1 MPWEYPYEWDKPAQ
15 RHLYLD
21 FFDRLRA
28 DARLRDHVVFDEF
41 SPDIASWLRGIGTV
55 LSPSVDEFES
65 FHLAPAEGMASGA
78 AAVFWDREGVD
89 ELFGGDLI
97 ASTLAEARDRILE
110 LRSAETRE
118 RVSRSARERVAQW
131 DVDEL
136 SAAWS
141 EALTPVAAAPAP
153 AHRASRVG

>member
-1 MPWEYPYEWDKPAQ
+1 
-15 RHLYLD
+15 
-21 FFDRLRA
+21 
-28 DARLRDHVVFDEF
+28 
-41 SPDIASWLRGIGTV
+41 
-55 LSPSVDEFES
+55 VDEFES